1 MLKCLRSVK
10 SVVGRMFFCF
20 ETISCS
26 SAISHK
32 KGRRSK
38 FCKVSRLDSRG
49 AYVLQGENLG
59 EFHVAGSPQAKQG
72 RSAGSQVQ
80 MYSARMESQDQE
92 EEGGAPLWHDMT

>member
-1 MLKCLRSVK
+1 MLTKYTMLKCLRSVK

-20 ETISCS
+20 ETISSS

-59 EFHVAGSPQAKQG
+59 EFDVVGSPLAKQG
-72 RSAGSQVQ
+72 RSAGTNV
-80 MYSARMESQDQE
+80 
-92 EEGGAPLWHDMT
+92 